1 MRFFWIYLLY
11 VTVCVQAYAKPVVL
25 ATFPIPL
32 MVENE
37 DHGIF
42 VKVTKEIARRE
53 KLDLKLILHAPGK
66 AHLEFSNSKV
76 HGILPAL
83 DGHMPVNCAKS
94 VEYYRKVGF
103 VFHRKDMVLK
113 SLKDLEGKKVALTF
127 RYNYGADLLQNKKIR
142 FEYAKDDVLNMQKLG
157 KKMIDAFVVEE
168 RSGLKAL
175 QLSGEKNIHFDKSEP
190 IFETPVFF
198 AFQGNAEGK
207 ALAST
212 FTKAIEAMRADGS
225 LDKILLEE

>member
-11 VTVCVQAYAKPVVL
+11 VIVCVQAYAKPVVL

-37 DHGIF
+37 DQGLF
-42 VKVTKEIARRE
+42 VKLTKEIARRE
-53 KLDLKLILHAPGK
+53 KLDLKLVVHPPGK
-66 AHLEFSNSKV
+66 AHLAFSNGKV
-76 HGILPAL
+76 DGIFPAL
-83 DGHMPVNCAKS
+83 EGHMPMNCAKS
-94 VEYYRKVGF
+94 VAYYRKVGF
-103 VFHRKDMVLK
+103 VFYRKDFVLK
-113 SLKDLEGKKVALTF
+113 SLKDLEGKKVGLTF
-127 RYNYGADLLQNKKIR
+127 RYNYGSELMQNKKIR

-175 QLSGEKNIHFDKSEP
+175 QLSGEKDILFDKNEP
-190 IFETPVFF
+190 LFETPVFF
-198 AFQGNAEGK
+198 AFQGTAEGK

-225 LDKILLEE
+225 LEKILLEE